1 MKKFQRNF
9 QLIVQVD
16 EAGGTI
22 TITDP
27 LTIEFYVSHKAM
39 AAVNSSNFTILNLGL
54 QKRLQIQK
62 DRYSEKKYRS
72 VEFRAGYGGTYTTIF
87 KGNIQMAQSGKR
99 EGATEIFT
107 EIEAFDGGYAM
118 INSRTGNISGTNRAY
133 GAGTPRSTVIKD
145 LCSDLLGVGVGAIAT
160 ESFPGQCLRG
170 RSLNG
175 PTQDLLK
182 RETNNHFFIYNE
194 KVYCLT
200 NNDVIQGG
208 IKLISSSTGLL
219 GTPRRQG
226 ALLLV
231 DILFEP
237 GLTLG
242 QVVDLESVVN
252 PVYNGTYKVMGL
264 EHRGVISAA
273 VGGKCMTTVSLWAG
287 TKKFQLVA
295 QGLRNGI

>member
-9 QLIVQVD
+9 QLIIQVSD
-16 EAGGTI
+16 SGETI

-27 LTIEFYVSHKAM
+27 ITLRFYISHKTM
-39 AAVNSSNFTILNLGL
+39 AAVNNAQISVLNLGL

-62 DRYSEKKYRS
+62 DRYEASKYRS
-72 VEFRAGYGGTYTTIF
+72 IELRAGYDHTYTQIF

-99 EGATEIFT
+99 GGETEICT
-107 EIEAFDGGYAM
+107 DIEAFDGGYAM
-118 INSRTGNISGTNRAY
+118 INSRTGGTNRSY
-133 GAGTPRSTVIKD
+133 GANTPRSTIIKD
-145 LCSDLLGVGVGAIAT
+145 LCSDLIGIKTGAIAT
-160 ESFPGQCLRG
+160 QSFPGQCLRG
-170 RSLNG
+170 RVLNG

-182 RETNNHFFIYNE
+182 QETNNHFFIHNE
-194 KVYCLT
+194 KVFCLT
-200 NNDVIQGG
+200 NNDAIEGS
-208 IKLISSSTGLL
+208 IRLISSGTGLL

-237 GLTLG
+237 NLTIG
-242 QVVDLESVVN
+242 QVVDLESQVN

-273 VGGKCMTTVSLWAG
+273 EGGQCITTVSLWAG
-287 TKKFQLVA
+287 TTNFNLVS
-295 QGLRNGI
+295 QGATK